1 MKRWPLTMR
10 LRQALLVGVMMGLW
24 PAAHATDLLP
34 KIKADNVLRVANTQ
48 SSPPWSMLDEKN
60 QPAGYDVEIAKEVAR
75 RMGVQK
81 VVFIADSGKN
91 FIEGLKAGK
100 YDVVMNDLTPTV
112 ERSKQVDFG
121 TPYGAEDFRIF
132 VRADTTTIKGRGDLG
147 AKRVGVTTGSSNE
160 SWARKHLTSSEL
172 RSYDNGGLLFSDLA
186 NGRIDAVI
194 VSHFGGLRYA
204 TVNKL
209 PLKEVG
215 EPLTYQLSAPALAKN
230 QPALAAAI
238 NKAIGEMLADGTVDR
253 LAKRWVSHD
262 YDMRGAIA
270 RANEDKE

>member
-1 MKRWPLTMR
+1 MENGTFQTR
-10 LRQALLVGVMMGLW
+10 LARAIALCSLLGIWSTVH
-24 PAAHATDLLP
+24 AADLLP
-34 KIKADNVLRVANTQ
+34 RIMADGVLRVANTQ
-48 SSPPWSMLDEKN
+48 SSPPWSLLDEKN

-100 YDVVMNDLTPTV
+100 YDVVMNDLTPTT
-112 ERSKQVDFG
+112 ERSQQVDFG
-121 TPYGAEDFRIF
+121 TAYGAEDFRIF
-132 VRADTTTIKGRGDLG
+132 VRNDNTSVKGRGDLKG
-147 AKRVGVTTGSSNE
+147 KRVGVTTGSSNE
-160 SWARKHLTSSEL
+160 SWARRHLATSEL

-186 NGRIDAVI
+186 NGRVDAVI

-215 EPLTYQLSAPALAKN
+215 EPLTYELSAPALAKH
-230 QPALAAAI
+230 QPALTAAV

-253 LAKRWVSHD
+253 LAKQWVSSD
-262 YDMRGAIA
+262 FDMRGAIA
-270 RANEDKE
+270 KANADKE

>member
-1 MKRWPLTMR
+1 MTNRSLITRVRRAIVLSIM
-10 LRQALLVGVMMGLW
+10 VGMWSV
-24 PAAHATDLLP
+24 ACASDLLP
-34 KIKADNVLRVANTQ
+34 KIKADGVLRVANTQ

-75 RMGVQK
+75 RMGVPK
-81 VVFIADSGKN
+81 VVFIADAGKN

-100 YDVVMNDLTPTV
+100 YDVVMNDLTPTA

-132 VRADTTTIKGRGDLG
+132 VRADNMSIKGRSDLG
-147 AKRVGVTTGSSNE
+147 TKRVGVTTGSSNE
-160 SWARKHLTSSEL
+160 SWARKNLVGSEL
-172 RSYDNGGLLFSDLA
+172 RSYDNGGLLFSDLV

-215 EPLTYQLSAPALAKN
+215 DPLTYQLSAPALAKN
-230 QPALAAAI
+230 QPALAAVI
-238 NKAIGEMLADGTVDR
+238 NRAIGEMLSDGTVDR
-253 LAKRWVSHD
+253 LAKRWVGND

-270 RANEDKE
+270 KANEDKE